1 MFPFRSAMLTT
12 PSPIT
17 NKYTAPRIQTTPSAR
32 AKVIAFVNQKGG
44 TGKTTISQNVAAC
57 LALVHNKNVLCVDL
71 DPQGNLGQGMISEPI
86 NTAKTSD
93 RLLLVPKPR
102 VSEYIVPLRPGLDLI
117 PNRYQKD
124 IHDNVEKMPYEAN
137 LLRRRLDFILSH
149 YDFVILDTPAGLGV
163 PTRVAIEAADE
174 VIIVMSCGM
183 YALRGTAA
191 VLDGIDELC
200 AASRRQPPVLKVI
213 LNNFD
218 DRRRFDRGF
227 RREAAKLFGDKLFET
242 YIRTNIRIAEAAAHS
257 QAVIEYQETCL
268 GATDFKRLSREVLGL
283 PPVEN
288 VFEDEHSNAR
298 FQANARVFRLVS

>member
-1 MFPFRSAMLTT
+1 MLST
-12 PSPIT
+12 PSPRLSS
-17 NKYTAPRIQTTPSAR
+17 YTAPRLQTTPSVR
-32 AKVIAFVNQKGG
+32 AKIIAFVNQKGG

-57 LALVHNKNVLCVDL
+57 LAMVHSKNVLCVDL
-71 DPQGNLGQGMISEPI
+71 DPQGNLGQGMISDPI
-86 NTAKTSD
+86 NVTKTAD
-93 RLLLVPKPR
+93 RMLLVPKPR
-102 VSEYIVPLRPGLDLI
+102 VSEYIIPLRPGLDLI

-124 IHDNVEKMPYEAN
+124 LHDNVEKMPYQTN
-137 LLRRRLDFILSH
+137 LLRERLDIILPH

-174 VIIVMSCGM
+174 VVIVMSCGM

-191 VLDGIDELC
+191 VLEGIDELFSS
-200 AASRRQPPVLKVI
+200 SRRKPPVLRVI

-268 GATDFKRLSREVLGL
+268 GATDFKRLSREMLGL
-283 PPVEN
+283 PAVEN
-288 VFEDEHSNAR
+288 VFEDEHSNQR
-298 FQANARVFRLVS
+298 IQGNARVFRLVS